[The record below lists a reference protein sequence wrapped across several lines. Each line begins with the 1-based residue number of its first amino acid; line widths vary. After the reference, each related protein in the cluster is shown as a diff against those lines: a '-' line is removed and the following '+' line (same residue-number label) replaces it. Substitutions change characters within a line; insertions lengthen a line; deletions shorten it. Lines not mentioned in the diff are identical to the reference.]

1 MLRFAFVVVF
11 ALTTALLL
19 APSPS
24 VAFDLFATHEVTVQ
38 FATQDGKP
46 LANAEV
52 QVFAPGDAKTPV
64 ITGRTDAEGKFVF
77 EADQDGFWS
86 AEAKGA
92 DQLARV
98 MIRVGGES
106 CAGNISGSE
115 TILRSTS
122 STIASAS
129 EFRPWIINHRG
140 LSGIQRRKKMT
151 IKPSVAPIPKAK
163 RQPNQIGNRFGS
175 SSNSVAPEPSAAPTQ
190 YEPLIIKST
199 RPRTRAG
206 INSSIAELIAAYS
219 PPIPAPVSA
228 RKKA

>member
-11 ALTTALLL
+11 TLTTALLL

-52 QVFAPGDAKTPV
+52 QVFAPGDAKTAV

-77 EADQDGFWS
+77 AADQDGFWS

-106 CAGNISGSE
+106 QTSQSRISPFLVIGVLA
-115 TILRSTS
+115 ILLALAIWYRLLR
-122 STIASAS
+122 A
-129 EFRPWIINHRG
+129 R
-140 LSGIQRRKKMT
+140 
-151 IKPSVAPIPKAK
+151 
-163 RQPNQIGNRFGS
+163 NR
-175 SSNSVAPEPSAAPTQ
+175 
-190 YEPLIIKST
+190 
-199 RPRTRAG
+199 RPR
-206 INSSIAELIAAYS
+206 S
-219 PPIPAPVSA
+219 
-228 RKKA
+228 